1 MQKNLRLTASTPLP
15 ASSSNRQLTRKFGEG
30 HLEDSI
36 LNIPDFKLHA
46 SQEKMYVAQRTRAIF
61 NIIARPPLLHS
72 PSFGIELPF
81 TPKDSKAIISELEK
95 ANDELRDL
103 ACSDACFLSIDG
115 LLDGIFV
122 ARSAIEYLY
131 EECSAAHEVSDK
143 DDVKTATL
151 SVLDY
156 FLGRVTPIL
165 NKLGTLRV
173 GLKDFRMGEIIG
185 RGACGVVRVVK
196 ELAPPNSV
204 FAMKSQFKGTW
215 LYHDPEGSQLLL
227 ERTVLA
233 QAAMIDNPWLP
244 HLYYAFQDET
254 QLHLVMDYEP
264 GGDMYI
270 FLSKTAHLLDPEM
283 IQFYAA
289 EVVEAVHSLHQ
300 MGYIHCDIK
309 PENFAIE
316 RSGHLKLID
325 FGSAIRL
332 DPDGKCVCPTMVGT
346 KEYLNI
352 ELLTQRKRS
361 QKDALRVG
369 PEYDYWAVGVFI
381 YEMFYG
387 YTPFY
392 DEDDDKMMDN
402 IRNFKTTLKF
412 PKEVQIS
419 ESAKDLIRRL
429 ICQPTQRLCYG
440 DIVEHHFFQDVD
452 FATIRQHTPP
462 YLPPVGEVDDVSN
475 FSGGASRIRDEQLLD
490 MSADPPLSP
499 SRTVPHPLLSANL
512 RQSEDIEN
520 IDPAQVTPSVETN
533 KWKKRQAI
541 YEAATAP
548 IKEDVQEVEDVQW
561 QGPAYAQDLPFVGFS
576 FTPGLLLGE
585 ARSRQLNPVANAQT
599 INNTTL
605 RSDRFVASPSNLSL
619 ELTTLEPTGAD
630 DVNSSLAEKGK
641 IMDLMRRNRFLTNQ
655 LNKLRSRHEE
665 EVKQLLQCLNT
676 SRSSTST
683 LPKLDQAV
691 NDNLEEQARANQEI
705 ARLDLQINKLT
716 DENKR
721 LTEEL
726 DATRKSLLDFGELKS
741 LVASV
746 DRRTEDEVRMLRI
759 KLNVA
764 LEDAST
770 KTDELNQVRLQLERL
785 RGINAKLVAERDVAL
800 ERSAKAEELAATHA
814 DEAEAARLVAQR
826 EIHRLATTTQ
836 QQGKLINHLCGLLPP
851 EHRPTAAPVAAAAGG
866 GVGGGMASSLH
877 LGAGG
882 KPTGHSALFL
892 KARSILRSK
901 KSAFKSSTAVA
912 SSEAAAVTAQTSGS
926 TVSSVDLRPLKRFRS
941 KRMHWVRNLS
951 TLRSKNRVRDTT
963 ITAAVCPAHGI
974 SISDDE
980 AYVVPHSDEESFPP
994 DDNYDEEEARNRTLF
1009 SGFTS
1014 DVDHLRSSISS
1025 SSVQSSCVDLYVE
1038 SIPSSSSVRSQPT
1051 RRRAKVLWAEDMDR
1065 GRVVHKLKQPGLLK
1079 QISKVLIKG
1088 KPHNPT

>member
-1 MQKNLRLTASTPLP
+1 MASVLQKNLRLTASTPLP
-15 ASSSNRQLTRKFGEG
+15 ASSSKRQMASRFGDG
-30 HLEDSI
+30 HLDDSI
-36 LNIPDFKLHA
+36 LNTPDIRLHD
-46 SQEKMYVAQRTRAIF
+46 SQKKMYVAQRTRAIF

-81 TPKDSKAIISELEK
+81 TPKDSKVIMNELEK
-95 ANDELRDL
+95 ASDELRDL

-115 LLDGIFV
+115 LIDGIFV
-122 ARSAIEYLY
+122 ARNAIEYLY
-131 EECSAAHEVSDK
+131 DECSAAHEGSDK

-156 FLGRVTPIL
+156 FLGRVNPIL
-165 NKLGTLRV
+165 TKLGTLRV

-233 QAAMIDNPWLP
+233 QAAMTDNPWLP

-283 IQFYAA
+283 IEFYAA

-332 DPDGKCVCPTMVGT
+332 EADGKCICPTMVGT
-346 KEYLNI
+346 KEYLNV

-361 QKDALRVG
+361 PKDALRVG

-402 IRNFKTTLKF
+402 IRNFKTTLQF
-412 PKEVQIS
+412 PKDVQIS

-440 DIVEHHFFQDVD
+440 DIVEHPFFQDVD

-475 FSGGASRIRDEQLLD
+475 FSGGASRFRDEQLLD
-490 MSADPPLSP
+490 MSADPPISP
-499 SRTVPHPLLSANL
+499 LRNIPHPPPSANL
-512 RQSEDIEN
+512 QRSEDVEN
-520 IDPAQVTPSVETN
+520 IDPANMTASVEAN
-533 KWKKRQAI
+533 KLKKRQAI

-561 QGPAYAQDLPFVGFS
+561 QGPNYAQDLPFVGFS

-599 INNTTL
+599 INATTI
-605 RSDRFVASPSNLSL
+605 RSDRFVDSPSNLSL
-619 ELTTLEPTGAD
+619 ELTTLEPTGTD
-630 DVNSSLAEKGK
+630 DLNSSLAEKGK
-641 IMDLMRRNRFLTNQ
+641 IMDLTRRNRFLTNQ

-665 EVKQLLQCLNT
+665 EVKQLLQCLNA
-676 SRSSTST
+676 SRSSTGT

-691 NDNLEEQARANQEI
+691 SDNLEEQARTSQEI
-705 ARLDLQINKLT
+705 ARLELRIANLT

-721 LTEEL
+721 LSEEL
-726 DATRKSLLDFGELKS
+726 SATRKSLLDFEELKS

-759 KLNVA
+759 KLSVA

-770 KTDELNQVRLQLERL
+770 KTDELTQVRLQLERL
-785 RGINAKLVAERDVAL
+785 RGINAKLVAERDGAL
-800 ERSAKAEELAATHA
+800 ERSAKAEELTATQA

-851 EHRPTAAPVAAAAGG
+851 EHRPTVPPTAAVASAGG
-866 GVGGGMASSLH
+866 GTASSLH
-877 LGAGG
+877 LGGG
-882 KPTGHSALFL
+882 GRSTGHSALFL
-892 KARSILRSK
+892 KARSMLRTK
-901 KSAFKSSTAVA
+901 KSAFKSSTGLG
-912 SSEAAAVTAQTSGS
+912 SSEATAVTAQTSS
-926 TVSSVDLRPLKRFRS
+926 TASSVDLPPAKRFRP

-951 TLRSKNRVRDTT
+951 TLRSKSRVHDAT
-963 ITAAVCPAHGI
+963 ITTAGCPAHGI
-974 SISDDE
+974 SMSDDE
-980 AYVVPHSDEESFPP
+980 AYVVTRSDEESFPAE
-994 DDNYDEEEARNRTLF
+994 DDYGEEERTRTLF

-1025 SSVQSSCVDLYVE
+1025 SSVQSSSVDLNRE
-1038 SIPSSSSVRSQPT
+1038 PGPSSSSVHSRPA
-1051 RRRAKVLWAEDMDR
+1051 RRRAKVLWAEDLDHE
-1065 GRVVHKLKQPGLLK
+1065 RVVRKNKQPGLLK
-1079 QISKVLIKG
+1079 QLSKVLGKG
-1088 KPHNPT
+1088 KPHNPI